1 LITHK
6 SSEFRF
12 NKFLSDEKMNTENQ
26 SIDQNSASPK
36 TMPFHK
42 YKPFKPVA
50 LTDRTW
56 PDNVITSAPRWCSV
70 DLRDGNQALVEPMTP
85 NEKQRMYDLLLELG
99 FKEIEVGFPAA
110 SQTDFDFVRRII
122 EEDMIPDD
130 VTIQVLCQARKQL
143 IDRTCEAVTG
153 AKNVI
158 FHLYNST
165 STLQRKV
172 VFNMSREEVVKLA
185 VDATTMVKAGV
196 SRLIEDGTNV
206 TLEYSPESYTA
217 TEMDFA
223 VEICEAVMNEWQPTV
238 ENKIILNLPSTV
250 EMATPNIYADQLEWF
265 IRHLPQRDKAIIS
278 LHTHNDRGTGV
289 AASELGLM
297 AGADRIEGTLF
308 GNGERTG
315 NCDVITMAMNM
326 FSQGVDPELYLG
338 DMSKI
343 VAVSEECTKIAI
355 HVRQPYA
362 GDLVF
367 TAFSGSHQDAIRK
380 GMAFVES
387 GSDGSWE
394 VPYLPIDPADV
405 GGSYR
410 ETVRVNS
417 QSGKGG
423 VAFILENYF
432 GVSLPKSVLL
442 EFSPVVQKLSEADGG
457 ELKPDRIWDAFVKEY
472 IDVEGPYQL
481 LDYSVNSLDGD
492 RESCDAKIQ
501 VAENQVDTH
510 GEGSGPIDAFIEGL
524 VKTLNEPIS
533 VVEYQEYALNE
544 GSEAQAICILAISD
558 EKQNK
563 YYGVGISQNTTTAAF
578 KSIISAINR
587 KWR

>member
-1 LITHK
+1 MKAEDQSTN
-6 SSEFRF
+6 R
-12 NKFLSDEKMNTENQ
+12 EN
-26 SIDQNSASPK
+26 ASPRK
-36 TMPFHK
+36 MPFHK
-42 YKPFKPVA
+42 YKAFEPIP
-50 LTDRTW
+50 LPDRTW
-56 PDNVITSAPRWCSV
+56 PDKTITAAPRWCSV
-70 DLRDGNQALVEPMTP
+70 DLRDGNQALIEPMTP
-85 NEKQRMYDLLLELG
+85 AEKQKMYDLLLELG

-110 SQTDFDFVRRII
+110 SQTDFDFVRSII
-122 EEDMIPDD
+122 EEGLIPDD
-130 VTIQVLCQARKQL
+130 VTIQVLCQARAEL
-143 IDRTCEAVTG
+143 IARTCEAVSG
-153 AKNVI
+153 ARNVI

-165 STLQRKV
+165 SALQRKV
-172 VFNMSREEVVKLA
+172 VFNMSREEVIKLA
-185 VDATTMVKAGV
+185 TDATEVVKTHVAELEAVGA
-196 SRLIEDGTNV
+196 NV

-223 VEICEAVMNEWQPTV
+223 VEICAAVMKVWQPTV
-238 ENKIILNLPSTV
+238 EKKIILNLPSTV
-250 EMATPNIYADQLEWF
+250 EMATPNVYADQLEWF
-265 IRHLPQRDKAIIS
+265 IRNLPDRECAAIS

-326 FSQGVDPELYLG
+326 FSQGIDPELYLS
-338 DMSKI
+338 DMQKI
-343 VAVSEECTKIAI
+343 VAVAEECTKLNI

-362 GDLVF
+362 GELVF

-380 GMAFVES
+380 GMSFVES
-387 GSDGSWE
+387 GGDEAWE

-432 GVSLPKSVLL
+432 GVSLPRNILL
-442 EFSPVVQKLSEADGG
+442 EFSPIVQRLSEADGG
-457 ELKPDRIWDAFVKEY
+457 ELKPEQIWDAFVSEY

-481 LDYSVNSLDGD
+481 IDYRVSSMGD
-492 RESCDAKIQ
+492 EKEACDAKIK
-501 VAENQVDTH
+501 VAESEIDTH

-524 VKTLNEPIS
+524 VKTLNEPLS
-533 VVEYQEYALNE
+533 VVDYQEYALTA
-544 GSEAQAICILAISD
+544 GSEAQAICILSISD
-558 EKQNK
+558 DKQNR

-578 KSIISAINR
+578 KSIIAAINR
-587 KWR
+587 KWL

>member
-1 LITHK
+1 MK
-6 SSEFRF
+6 
-12 NKFLSDEKMNTENQ
+12 K
-26 SIDQNSASPK
+26 
-36 TMPFHK
+36 MPFQK
-42 YKPFKPVA
+42 YKAFTPIPLK
-50 LTDRTW
+50 DRTW
-56 PDNVITSAPRWCSV
+56 PDQVISHAPRWCSV

-130 VTIQVLCQARKQL
+130 VTIQVLCQAREEL
-143 IDRTCEAVTG
+143 ITRTCEAVAG

-172 VFNMSREEVVKLA
+172 VFKMSREEVIELAANATKIVKTN
-185 VDATTMVKAGV
+185 VAG
-196 SRLIEDGTNV
+196 LIAAGTRV

-223 VEICEAVMNEWQPTV
+223 VEICAAVMKVWEPEV
-238 ENKIILNLPSTV
+238 DNKIILNLPSTV

-265 IRHLPQRDKAIIS
+265 IRHLPERDKAVIS

-315 NCDVITMAMNM
+315 NCDVITMAMNL
-326 FSQGVDPELYLG
+326 FSQGVDPELYLS
-338 DMSKI
+338 DMPKI
-343 VAVSEECTKIAI
+343 VEISEACTKIPV

-387 GSDGSWE
+387 GSEGAWE

-432 GVSLPKSVLL
+432 GVSLPRSVLL
-442 EFSPVVQKLSEADGG
+442 EFSPIVQQLSEVNGG
-457 ELKPDRIWDAFVKEY
+457 ELKPDVIWQAFVSEF

-481 LDYSVNSLDGD
+481 IDYAVKSIPDD
-492 RESCDAKIQ
+492 RECCDANIK
-501 VAENQVDTH
+501 VAENQVEVH

-524 VKTLNEPIS
+524 MQALNEPLT

-544 GSEAQAICILAISD
+544 GSEAQAISILAITD
-558 EKQNK
+558 DKQNK

-578 KSIISAINR
+578 KSIIAAINR

>member
-1 LITHK
+1 MKAENTKSTH
-6 SSEFRF
+6 
-12 NKFLSDEKMNTENQ
+12 TAA
-26 SIDQNSASPK
+26 SAK
-36 TMPFHK
+36 TMPFQK
-42 YKPFKPVA
+42 YKPFKRILLP
-50 LTDRTW
+50 DRTW
-56 PDNVITSAPRWCSV
+56 PDQVITAAPRWCSV
-70 DLRDGNQALVEPMTP
+70 DLRDGNQALIEPMTP
-85 NEKQRMYDLLLELG
+85 AEKQKMWDLLLDVG

-110 SQTDFDFVRRII
+110 SQTDFDFVRKII
-122 EEDMIPDD
+122 EEGLIPDD
-130 VTIQVLCQARKQL
+130 VTIQILCPAREEL
-143 IDRTCEAVTG
+143 IIKSCESLVG
-153 AKNVI
+153 AKKVV

-172 VFNMSREEVVKLA
+172 VFDMSREEVIKLA
-185 VDATTMVKAGV
+185 TDATERVKFHTDKLQAAG
-196 SRLIEDGTNV
+196 THV

-223 VEICEAVMNEWQPTV
+223 VEICDAVMAVWQPTTD
-238 ENKIILNLPSTV
+238 NKVVLNLPATV

-265 IRHLPQRDKAIIS
+265 CRNLKNRDQAVIS

-326 FSQGVDPELYLG
+326 FSQGIDPKLYLS
-338 DMSKI
+338 DMPHI
-343 VAVSEECTKIAI
+343 VAVSEECTKIPI
-355 HVRQPYA
+355 HIRQPYA
-362 GDLVF
+362 GELVF

-387 GSDGSWE
+387 GSAGAWE

-432 GVSLPKSVLL
+432 GVSLPRPLLL
-442 EFSPVVQKLSEADGG
+442 EFSPIVQKISEASGG
-457 ELKPDRIWDAFVKEY
+457 ELKPEAIWDAFVNEFIEVKGEYELIDYKVRSVDGGKEHCAAT
-472 IDVEGPYQL
+472 IRVGHNTIE
-481 LDYSVNSLDGD
+481 
-492 RESCDAKIQ
+492 
-501 VAENQVDTH
+501 VAGT
-510 GEGSGPIDAFIEGL
+510 GSGPIDAFVAAMVE
-524 VKTLNEPIS
+524 TLNEPLN
-533 VVEYQEYALNE
+533 VMDYQEYSLNE
-544 GSEAQAICILAISD
+544 GSEAQAICILSISD
-558 EKQNK
+558 DAQSKF
-563 YYGVGISQNTTTAAF
+563 YGVGISQNTTTAAL
-578 KSIISAINR
+578 KSIVAAINR
-587 KWR
+587 RWKTG

>member
-1 LITHK
+1 
-6 SSEFRF
+6 
-12 NKFLSDEKMNTENQ
+12 MNAENQ
-26 SIDQNSASPK
+26 TPDTSTAK
-36 TMPFHK
+36 KMPFHK
-42 YKPFKPVA
+42 YKPFKRIP
-50 LTDRTW
+50 LPDRTW
-56 PDNVITSAPRWCSV
+56 PDQEITHAPRWCSV
-70 DLRDGNQALVEPMTP
+70 DLRDGNQALIEPMTP
-85 NEKQRMYDLLLELG
+85 AEKFQMWNLLLEIG

-110 SQTDFDFVRRII
+110 SQTDFDFVRKII
-122 EEDMIPDD
+122 EEDQIPDD
-130 VTIQVLCQARKQL
+130 VTIQVLCQAREEL
-143 IDRTCEAVTG
+143 IIRTCEALQG

-172 VFNMSREEVVKLA
+172 VFNMSREEVIKLATDATERVKLHT
-185 VDATTMVKAGV
+185 DKLKA
-196 SRLIEDGTNV
+196 DGTNV

-223 VEICEAVMNEWQPTV
+223 VEICDAVMDVWQPTT

-265 IRHLPQRDKAIIS
+265 SRNFKARDKAVIS
-278 LHTHNDRGTGV
+278 LHTHNDRGTGI

-326 FSQGVDPELYLG
+326 FSQGVDPELYLS
-338 DMSKI
+338 DMPKI
-343 VAVSEECTKIAI
+343 VAVAEACTKIPI

-362 GDLVF
+362 GELVF

-380 GMAFVES
+380 GMEFVES
-387 GSDGSWE
+387 GGNSQWE

-432 GVSLPKSVLL
+432 GVSLPRQLLL
-442 EFSPVVQKLSEADGG
+442 EFSPLVQKISEADGG
-457 ELKPDRIWDAFVKEY
+457 ELKPDVIWDAFVSEF

-481 LDYSVNSLDGD
+481 IDYKVRTLDDGKEQCEAHIKVGEND
-492 RESCDAKIQ
+492 LQ
-501 VAENQVDTH
+501 VTGVGA
-510 GEGSGPIDAFIEGL
+510 GPIDAFIAAMVE
-524 VKTLNEPIS
+524 TLNEPLN
-533 VVEYQEYALNE
+533 VVDYQEYALKE
-544 GSEAQAICILAISD
+544 GSEAQAICILSISD
-558 EKQNK
+558 EAQNK
-563 YYGVGISQNTTTAAF
+563 FYGVGISQNTTTAAF
-578 KSIISAINR
+578 KSIVAAINR